1 MAKSAAFS
9 RIKSQVLTIVQ
20 SIPSGRVSTYRSIG
34 EHLAVMPRHVAYI
47 LTMLTEAE
55 RAVIPWY
62 RVVAESGAIST
73 PKQSRSTEQCEELA
87 AEGIQFSGARSIANF
102 TVVFID
108 ASDLDSGIP
117 PQIGNISPPT

>member
-9 RIKSQVLTIVQ
+9 RIKSQVLAIVQ

-55 RAVIPWY
+55 LGEVPWY
-62 RVVAESGAIST
+62 RVVAEAGSIST
-73 PKQSRSTEQCEELA
+73 PKQSRSTEQGEALG
-87 AEGIQFSGARSIANF
+87 AEGIQFSGAKSIANF
-102 TVVFID
+102 TTVFIA

-117 PQIGNISPPT
+117 PQVRDFSPPT

>member
-9 RIKSQVLTIVQ
+9 RIKSQVLSIVQ

-47 LTMLTEAE
+47 LTMLTEPE
-55 RAVIPWY
+55 RAVIPWH
-62 RVVAESGAIST
+62 RVVAESGAIT
-73 PKQSRSTEQCEELA
+73 APKQSRSTEQCEELV
-87 AEGIQFSGARSIANF
+87 AEGIQFSGAKSIANF
-102 TVVFID
+102 TAVFIA

-117 PQIGNISPPT
+117 PQVRNVSPPT